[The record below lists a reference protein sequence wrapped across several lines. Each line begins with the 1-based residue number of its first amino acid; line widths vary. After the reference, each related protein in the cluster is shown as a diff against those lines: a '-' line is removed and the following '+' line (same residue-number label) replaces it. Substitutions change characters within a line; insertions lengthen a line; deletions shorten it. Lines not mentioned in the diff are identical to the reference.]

1 MTIGQIAALIAAIAF
16 LILVVWIGWFLS
28 KTAKN
33 LNETVK
39 SLSKIADDADQLSR
53 ELDDILHNTNE
64 LLDDIN
70 EKSAALDPAVK
81 AIGDLG
87 QSVSDVNDA
96 SRQFVDKLHNSAH
109 RSSSRLTSGLGKV
122 ALMGL
127 ASRWG
132 HKSKKEAK

>member
-16 LILVVWIGWFLS
+16 LILVIWVGWFLT

-33 LNETVK
+33 LHDTVE

-53 ELDDILHNTNE
+53 ELDDILHNTND

-70 EKSAALDPAVK
+70 QKSAAIDPAVK

-87 QSVSDVNDA
+87 KSVSDVNDA
-96 SRQFVDKLHNSAH
+96 SRQFIDKIHTSTH
-109 RSSSRLTSGLGKV
+109 RTSSRVASGIGKIV
-122 ALMGL
+122 LMGV
-127 ASRWG
+127 ASRLG
-132 HKSKKEAK
+132 RKSKKEGK